1 MDAIA
6 TPLWQMRIL
15 QNWIKTVMI
24 KEISDE
30 NDNVSQIGQTSLD
43 LGKWFK
49 LIIYLIYV
57 KPFFSNFFYYRER
70 NRVSRLLGIG
80 IIL

>member
-30 NDNVSQIGQTSLD
+30 NDQVVQIGQTSLD
-43 LGKWFK
+43 IGKWYYFF
-49 LIIYLIYV
+49 LYL
-57 KPFFSNFFYYRER
+57 FR
-70 NRVSRLLGIG
+70 NIHLL
-80 IIL
+80 